1 MGKLSSTYLCVLFH
15 NPLHITTFEK
25 KSSYSCLRSVRNIQ
39 WESRRHFYRE
49 LNTENHRNPWFWF
62 TDIVAQ
68 GVQASKDVHDP
79 PKTSQ
84 FYMAIQLHLEQRYT
98 TIIDSKTIISKTYM
112 CFFSFMLDFQGVYL
126 WNRFG
131 NGNSLYL
138 RCLHLEPRMT
148 HWAIC
153 NDLTSTYSS
162 NSGNQ
167 SRNLQRINS
176 SQKRFMGGT
185 VIPLVPI
192 LASLECENF
201 RHCILGINYGQWMAS
216 HHCEGCMPKIHP
228 SMVFLREAS
237 RKKKHKNQH
246 MFVSNRCFPQQFFND
261 FLTKIC

>member
-1 MGKLSSTYLCVLFH
+1 
-15 NPLHITTFEK
+15 
-25 KSSYSCLRSVRNIQ
+25 
-39 WESRRHFYRE
+39 
-49 LNTENHRNPWFWF
+49 
-62 TDIVAQ
+62 
-68 GVQASKDVHDP
+68 
-79 PKTSQ
+79 
-84 FYMAIQLHLEQRYT
+84 
-98 TIIDSKTIISKTYM
+98 
-112 CFFSFMLDFQGVYL
+112 MLDFQGVYL

>member
-1 MGKLSSTYLCVLFH
+1 MTHQRLH
-15 NPLHITTFEK
+15 NFTWLY
-25 KSSYSCLRSVRNIQ
+25 SYTSNNDIQRSQIPKP
-39 WESRRHFYRE
+39 SFRRH
-49 LNTENHRNPWFWF
+49 
-62 TDIVAQ
+62 ICV
-68 GVQASKDVHDP
+68 
-79 PKTSQ
+79 
-84 FYMAIQLHLEQRYT
+84 
-98 TIIDSKTIISKTYM
+98 
-112 CFFSFMLDFQGVYL
+112 FFSFMLDFQGVYL

-261 FLTKIC
+261 FLTKICQSQSLKTNLRETNSFFPSWMSSQRNVLPPSLRARRPGIEISTEARVISRVVATQSFFIQGISKF